1 MPRRDHS
8 FRRPAW
14 LTLPRLGIAASAVA
28 AAALLVVADRLEGGL
43 PLPFT
48 QRSLPAGILVL
59 GLVVGSLD
67 ALLGMGLVVLYR
79 AGRFINFAQGQLG
92 AFAAA
97 FGIAL
102 SQFYEKPLALG
113 ILAGF
118 AAAALL
124 AALSELAVVRRL
136 FDAPRLIVTVATIG
150 LAQVYAAL
158 TLAVPGVFDRN
169 LNNAV
174 TIDVGPEFVIRP
186 VRFEGGS
193 ILTLIVVPLVCLA
206 LVGLF
211 RTSLGTS
218 IRAVAENPGRARL
231 LGISVRRVSTYTWV
245 IAGLLAATTGVLRA
259 VNPSAGFSYGVIEGP
274 SFILN
279 GLTAAVIGG
288 MTSLPVTFVAALAL
302 GALEQSVLFVTGDS
316 GDTNLA
322 VFAVL
327 LVALLL
333 RRRQVGRAADA
344 RRATGFVA
352 VRAVRPM
359 PEAIARLSIVRA
371 VRWGGGALLVL
382 LLALL
387 PALLGPSNLD
397 LANSIVLV
405 AMVALSLTILTGYG
419 GQVSLGQ
426 WALVGVGATVGAVL
440 VERGIDFGVGL
451 LLVVALGALVAVAIG
466 LPALRV
472 PGLFLA
478 VTTLTFAVAVDT
490 WLLKLDS
497 LQLEAPK
504 IVRPLLFSVFDLT
517 SGAAYYEFSLVA
529 LGLTVLV
536 VRRLRQGPAGRD
548 LVAVRDNSRAAAAYG
563 IREGRT
569 KLAAFAVSGAIA
581 AAAGYLYAFQQELLT
596 ESAFSD
602 RISLQVFTIVVIGG
616 LGSIPGALL
625 GTVYVLCARFY
636 LDEGFQFA
644 ATGIGLLAL
653 LLFVP
658 EGVGGLVFRARD
670 AAVRRLAARRSIEL
684 PSAAALIAPAV
695 EEAT

>member
-1 MPRRDHS
+1 MPRRVRS
-8 FRRPAW
+8 FAEPAW
-14 LTLPRLGIAASAVA
+14 LSSGRVGSV
-28 AAALLVVADRLEGGL
+28 AAALLVLGVLVAADRLDGGL
-43 PLPFT
+43 PLPGT
-48 QRSLPAGILVL
+48 DRRLPSGILVL

-92 AFAAA
+92 AFAAV

-102 SQFYEKPLALG
+102 SQHYGKPLGLG

-124 AALSELAVVRRL
+124 AALSELTVVRRL

-150 LAQVYAAL
+150 LAQLYAAM
-158 TLAVPGVFDRN
+158 TLAVPGILDRN
-169 LNNAV
+169 LTNAV
-174 TIDVGPEFVIRP
+174 TIDIGPDFFIDP

-193 ILTLIVVPLVCLA
+193 ILTLAVVPFVCLA
-206 LVGLF
+206 LVALF
-211 RTSLGTS
+211 RTNLGTS

-259 VNPSAGFSYGVIEGP
+259 VNPSAGFSYGVVEGP

-288 MTSLPVTFVAALAL
+288 LTSLPVTFVAALAL
-302 GALEQSVLFVTGDS
+302 GVLEQSVLFVTGDS
-316 GDTNLA
+316 GDTN
-322 VFAVL
+322 VVTFAVL
-327 LVALLL
+327 LVALLV
-333 RRRQVGRAADA
+333 RRRSVGRAAEA
-344 RRATGFVA
+344 RGASGFVT
-352 VRAVRPM
+352 VRAVRPV
-359 PEAIARLSIVRA
+359 PEAITKLAVVRVA
-371 VRWGGGALLVL
+371 RWGGGAALVL
-382 LLALL
+382 ALSLL
-387 PALLGPSNLD
+387 PAVLGPSNLD
-397 LANSIVLV
+397 LANSIVVV
-405 AMVALSLTILTGYG
+405 AMVALSLTVLTGYA

-426 WALVGVGATVGAVL
+426 WALVGVGATVGSVL
-440 VERGIDFGVGL
+440 VENGLDFGVGL
-451 LLVVALGALVAVAIG
+451 LVVVALGAAVAVAIG

-490 WLLKLDS
+490 WLLKLDA
-497 LQLEAPK
+497 LQLTAPA
-504 IVRPLLFSVFDLT
+504 IVRPLLFSTFDLT
-517 SGAAYYEFSLVA
+517 SGTAYFEFSLIA
-529 LGLTVLV
+529 LALTVIA
-536 VRRLRQGPAGRD
+536 VRRLRLGPAGRD
-548 LVAVRDNSRAAAAYG
+548 LIAVRDNPRAAAAYG
-563 IREGRT
+563 IREGRA

-581 AAAGYLYAFQQELLT
+581 ATAGYLFAFQQELLT
-596 ESAFSD
+596 ESTFSD

-658 EGVGGLVFRARD
+658 EGVGGLVFRGRD
-670 AAVRRLAARRSIEL
+670 AVVRRLAASRGIEL
-684 PSAAALIAPAV
+684 PSAAAVIAPV
-695 EEAT
+695 SEEVA